1 MPVTGKAPRWRAKK
15 LLTVEI
21 RRERDVVLARQR
33 ARQIAQ
39 GLGFG
44 TSEATRLATAVSE
57 IARNAWK
64 YAGGG
69 TAEFALESADPPAV
83 VVTVSDDGKGI
94 ADLDD
99 VLEGGYVSRTGMG
112 VGIVG
117 SRRLVD
123 RFEVETGARGTTVA
137 MAKALPAG
145 SRRIEAEDVA
155 RLSAELARTRA
166 NDPMEELTAQNQEL
180 LRALEDLRARD
191 RELVALNK
199 ELEDTNRG
207 VVALYAELD
216 EKADY
221 LRRASELKSRFLSNM
236 SHEFRTPLNTII
248 SFCRMLLDE
257 TDGPVNEEQRRQ
269 LGFARKAA
277 DGMLE
282 LVNDLLDLAKV
293 EAGKTVVRTGPF
305 EARELFGALRGMLRP
320 LLVTSSVDLVFDEPE
335 GIPTLVTDEA
345 KISQI
350 LRNFISNA
358 LKFTERGEVRVSA
371 RAVEGHVIFSV
382 ADTGIGIEAGDQEL
396 IFQEY
401 TQLDSH
407 LQKRVKGTGLGLPLS
422 RKLAELLGG
431 RISLQSELGA
441 GSTFSLDVPA
451 VYAGPGEALT
461 VAEVS
466 RQHDPTRFP
475 VLVVEDNPE
484 TVFIYEKYFK
494 GTPFQVIPA
503 STTAEA
509 RRLVREV
516 RPVAAVVDVML
527 GHESAW
533 SLISELKSGATT
545 KGIPLFVVT
554 MVDNRH
560 KAKALGADDFAEK
573 PVERAWLLERL
584 GEAVAS
590 VPRERVL
597 VVDDDPAARYLLS
610 GYLAETRY
618 AVVEAC
624 DGAEALARVK
634 ESPPVAVFLDLQMPG
649 LSGEEVLGRLRSD
662 PATAELPIV
671 VYTSRP
677 LDAGARAKIPGATA
691 FVSKEASRAAALK
704 IVRDAMARAAA
715 RAAQPSRVTR

>member
-1 MPVTGKAPRWRAKK
+1 VTPREGRSRARG

-21 RRERDVVLARQR
+21 RREHDVVLARQR

-39 GLGFG
+39 LLGFEQ
-44 TSEATRLATAVSE
+44 SEATRIATAVSE

-64 YAGGG
+64 YAHG
-69 TAEFALESADPPAV
+69 ARVEFSVEAADEPAV
-83 VVTVSDDGKGI
+83 VVTIRDQGEGI
-94 ADLDD
+94 PNIEE
-99 VLEGGYVSRTGMG
+99 VLEGAYVSRTGMG

-123 RFEVETGARGTTVA
+123 RFEVETGPDGTTVV
-137 MAKALPAG
+137 MAKALPRG
-145 SRRIEAEDVA
+145 SRRIAAEDVA
-155 RLSAELARTRA
+155 RVSAELARARA
-166 NDPMEELTAQNQEL
+166 NDPLEELTAQNQEL
-180 LRALEDLRARD
+180 LRALDDLRARD

-236 SHEFRTPLNTII
+236 SHEFRTPLGTII

-277 DGMLE
+277 EGMLE

-293 EAGKTVVRTGPF
+293 EAGKIVVRTGPF

-371 RAVEGHVIFSV
+371 RAVEDHVIFSV
-382 ADTGIGIEAGDQEL
+382 ADTGIGIQPEDQEL

-431 RISLQSELGA
+431 RLALQSEPGV

-451 VYAGPGEALT
+451 VYSGPGEAVT
-461 VAEVS
+461 VPEVS

-484 TVFIYEKYFK
+484 TVFIYEKYLK

-509 RRLVREV
+509 RRLIREV
-516 RPVAAVVDVML
+516 RPVAAVVDIML

-533 SLISELKSGATT
+533 SLISEIKSGATT
-545 KGIPLFVVT
+545 KGIPVLVVT

-560 KAKALGADDFAEK
+560 KATALGADDFAEK

-584 GEAVAS
+584 EESVAS
-590 VPRERVL
+590 LPRERVL

-618 AVVEAC
+618 AVVEAS
-624 DGAEALARVK
+624 DGADALARVK
-634 ESPPVAVFLDLQMPG
+634 EAAPVAVFLDLQMPG

-671 VYTSRP
+671 VYTARA
-677 LDAGARAKIPGATA
+677 LDAGARAKLPGATA
-691 FVSKEASRAAALK
+691 FVSKEASRGAALR
-704 IVRDAMARAAA
+704 IVREAMARAAA
-715 RAAQPSRVTR
+715 RAAQPSRGTR